1 MYISWDASPVS
12 NSCERRSIW
21 SPSKRVN
28 NPGGECRWVGEHQ
41 HAIYNGVCCFEQSC
55 WFWWSVLHYPS
66 PPKKKSQLSCKTN
79 LESVLLMSSSQFC
92 PSHLYLAQPRCFFL
106 ETPVG
111 WSPQTWGLFVKH
123 TKTGGD
129 HGSIDEHSGLSYPQV
144 ISYQKDPKGSFIK
157 IRIVLWKR
165 WRRVLYN
172 VQAFCVG
179 WYIMIQLFNFVTQGT
194 RFLFP
199 QQLGV
204 RQSIGGFSGRASA
217 SKSQNLCASFA
228 VDDFCC
234 FFQ

>member
-1 MYISWDASPVS
+1 MVS
-12 NSCERRSIW
+12 TALSR
-21 SPSKRVN
+21 
-28 NPGGECRWVGEHQ
+28 
-41 HAIYNGVCCFEQSC
+41 
-55 WFWWSVLHYPS
+55 
-66 PPKKKSQLSCKTN
+66 PPAKKTQLSCNTIW
-79 LESVLLMSSSQFC
+79 SQFC
-92 PSHLYLAQPRCFFL
+92 WCLPANFVQVTCTSPSPDVFFL

-129 HGSIDEHSGLSYPQV
+129 HGSIDEHSNLSYPQV

-157 IRIVLWKR
+157 ISVAFERDEGEFFIIF
-165 WRRVLYN
+165 RRFALDGTSWFSYS
-172 VQAFCVG
+172 F
-179 WYIMIQLFNFVTQGT
+179 LTHGT

-228 VDDFCC
+228 VSGFCC
-234 FFQ
+234 FSFFFNKSWFPHLCFQLFTPYLGKMVWFDSFGMRVDLLTKLQDINCLGRPIRVKISGSSR

>member
-1 MYISWDASPVS
+1 MAS
-12 NSCERRSIW
+12 
-21 SPSKRVN
+21 
-28 NPGGECRWVGEHQ
+28 
-41 HAIYNGVCCFEQSC
+41 NGVCCFEQSC
-55 WFWWSVLHYPS
+55 WFWWSVLHYPC
-66 PPKKKSQLSCKTN
+66 PPKKKNTTILQNKFGVSFVDVFQPILSK
-79 LESVLLMSSSQFC
+79 SPV
-92 PSHLYLAQPRCFFL
+92 PRPAQMFFLL
-106 ETPVG
+106 ETPVV

-129 HGSIDEHSGLSYPQV
+129 HGSIDEHSNLSSPQV
-144 ISYQKDPKGSFIK
+144 ISYQKDPKGSCIK
-157 IRIVLWKR
+157 ISVAFWKR
-165 WRRVLYN
+165 WRRVLYHF
-172 VQAFCVG
+172 QAFCVG

>member
-1 MYISWDASPVS
+1 
-12 NSCERRSIW
+12 
-21 SPSKRVN
+21 
-28 NPGGECRWVGEHQ
+28 
-41 HAIYNGVCCFEQSC
+41 
-55 WFWWSVLHYPS
+55 
-66 PPKKKSQLSCKTN
+66 
-79 LESVLLMSSSQFC
+79 MSSSQFC
-92 PSHLYLAQPRCFFL
+92 PSHLYPAQPRCFFL

-172 VQAFCVG
+172 FQAFCVG
-179 WYIMIQLFNFVTQGT
+179 RYIMIQLLFLTQGT
-194 RFLFP
+194 RFLFS
-199 QQLGV
+199 QKLGV

-228 VDDFCC
+228 VDFCC
-234 FFQ
+234 FFL